1 MSSGQKWFIVVHEG
15 PRRHFPLKTDT
26 QQTGYLTEVGFD
38 MLLGSYSAKI
48 DEKSR
53 LRLPAKFRRDMPG
66 ADANSYYVT
75 SDDGQCAQ
83 IYPLPVWERIA
94 QKLQEPPRMDPSKL
108 KLQRFTSY
116 YGLLTQMDPQGRIL
130 IPQSLR
136 EDAQISG
143 DVIVIGKT
151 DHLEVWNNEVF
162 RKSLMENPLTLE
174 EREKLAEQG
183 F

>member
-1 MSSGQKWFIVVHEG
+1 
-15 PRRHFPLKTDT
+15 
-26 QQTGYLTEVGFD
+26 
-38 MLLGSYSAKI
+38 MLLGSYPAKI

-66 ADANSYYVT
+66 TDDSSYYVT
-75 SDDGQCAQ
+75 SDDGRCAQ
-83 IYPLPVWERIA
+83 IYPISVWERIA
-94 QKLQEPPRMDPSKL
+94 QKLQEPPRMDPAKL

-130 IPQSLR
+130 MPQTLR

-162 RKSLMENPLTLE
+162 RKSLMESPLTLE

>member
-1 MSSGQKWFIVVHEG
+1 
-15 PRRHFPLKTDT
+15 
-26 QQTGYLTEVGFD
+26 

-48 DEKSR
+48 DNKSR
-53 LRLPAKFRRDMPG
+53 LRLPAKFRRVMSETD
-66 ADANSYYVT
+66 DNTYYVT
-75 SDDGQCAQ
+75 SNDGHCAQ
-83 IYPLPVWERIA
+83 IYPIHVWERVA
-94 QKLQEPPRMDPSKL
+94 QKFQEPPRMDPSKM

-136 EDAQISG
+136 EDASISG
-143 DVIVIGKT
+143 DVIVIGQT

-162 RKSLMENPLTLE
+162 RKNLKENPMTSQDW
-174 EREKLAEQG
+174 EKLVGQG

>member
-1 MSSGQKWFIVVHEG
+1 
-15 PRRHFPLKTDT
+15 
-26 QQTGYLTEVGFD
+26 
-38 MLLGSYSAKI
+38 MLLGKYSAKI
-48 DEKSR
+48 DDKFR
-53 LRLPAKFRRDMPG
+53 LRLPAKFRRDFSETE
-66 ADANSYYVT
+66 DNTYYVT

-83 IYPLPVWERIA
+83 IYPIPVWERVA
-94 QKLQEPPRMDPSKL
+94 QKFQEPPRMDPAKL

-136 EDAQISG
+136 EDAKISG
-143 DVIVIGKT
+143 DVVVIGKT
-151 DHLEVWNNEVF
+151 DHLEVWNDEVF
-162 RKSLMENPLTLE
+162 RKSLKENPLTPA

>member
-1 MSSGQKWFIVVHEG
+1 
-15 PRRHFPLKTDT
+15 
-26 QQTGYLTEVGFD
+26 
-38 MLLGSYSAKI
+38 MLWGSYPAKI

-53 LRLPAKFRRDMPG
+53 LRLPAKFRRDLPETE
-66 ADANSYYVT
+66 DNTYYVT
-75 SDDGQCAQ
+75 SDDGLCAQ
-83 IYPLPVWERIA
+83 IYPIPIWERVA
-94 QKLQEPPRMDPSKL
+94 QKFQESPRMDPAKI

-143 DVIVIGKT
+143 DVIVIGKS
-151 DHLEVWNNEVF
+151 DHLEVWNNDVF
-162 RKSLMENPLTLE
+162 RQSLKNNPLTLE
-174 EREKLAEQG
+174 EREKLADQG